1 MVRYV
6 KEGDMETYK
15 RQWNKRQKYNPP
27 STPRAATAAGQ
38 AQLAN
43 DIDGLA
49 NNLQASTPST
59 QALAT
64 ASTQALATVPPKA
77 TAVVHV
83 AAEAKT
89 AVAELKVDG
98 AEAVV
103 PPQGRIPARAPV
115 GMQSVA
121 ITLAP
126 GKASTP
132 PAGTTVPRR
141 AQGKSKAA
149 AAALVVNNNSAGG
162 EVDEDVGKAVTSAEK
177 QLKNLMQTISNSSMQ
192 SGEILQSIEQDE
204 DWKWMCNLPQ
214 VTEFRQA
221 RNKLE
226 AAKAGSRVVKEI
238 HHPLVIPN

>member
-27 STPRAATAAGQ
+27 STPRAAIAEKSGQ

-43 DIDGLA
+43 DGLA

-64 ASTQALATVPPKA
+64 VPPQA
-77 TAVVHV
+77 TAVHV
-83 AAEAKT
+83 PAEAKT
-89 AVAELKVDG
+89 ALADLKVDG

-115 GMQSVA
+115 GVQSVP

-132 PAGTTVPRR
+132 PPPPGTPVPRR
-141 AQGKSKAA
+141 VQGKSKAA
-149 AAALVVNNNSAGG
+149 AAALVVNNNNNSAAG